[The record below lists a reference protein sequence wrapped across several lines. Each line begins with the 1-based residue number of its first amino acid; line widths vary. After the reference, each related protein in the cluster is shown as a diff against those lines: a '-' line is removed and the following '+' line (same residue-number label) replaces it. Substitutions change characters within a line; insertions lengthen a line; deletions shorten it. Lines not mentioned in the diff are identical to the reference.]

1 MNCDGLTVPPF
12 QTFALQID
20 GLNIVQKHAA
30 VRYLARK
37 HGFDAGLDAWGAM
50 ITSRCL
56 RR

>member
-37 HGFDAGLDAWGAM
+37 HGFDAGLDA
-50 ITSRCL
+50 
-56 RR
+56 

>member
-12 QTFALQID
+12 PFAFALQFD

-37 HGFDAGLDAWGAM
+37 HGFDAGLDAWGA
-50 ITSRCL
+50 R
-56 RR
+56 

>member
-1 MNCDGLTVPPF
+1 MNCDRLTVPPF
-12 QTFALQID
+12 PFALQID

-37 HGFDAGLDAWGAM
+37 HGSDTGRDAWGAM
-50 ITSRCL
+50 IATRYL